1 MQQDFTISLIIN
13 KWDDDN
19 STVARSLQILTQFKN
34 GQSSLFS
41 TFNEQIDIKENDYGT
56 LSFSIMRNVEGKLN
70 PFFRYIVFGRE
81 LQLYYDN
88 KYYYFVITNI
98 SPIFTE
104 NNIQYN
110 VSCQDSFSYYLSKNN
125 VEASYKDEEDAMTFE
140 WSGKNIRQLA
150 DKILNMSN
158 LPDWQIDKNL
168 EAFLNGYSNFPSS
181 LYGVYDVLRSTTST
195 LELEGSNT
203 YNGLVE
209 IANLFNA
216 VIEVD
221 YPSNPNDKRTI
232 NFRNRSHPRNSLIK
246 LRPSVNL
253 NALNLSQQAE
263 DFCTVLHVS
272 GAEDANEELVSIIS
286 DIPQDIHVKLLKT
299 WKEEKYWFNDLYKN
313 IDPSSD
319 SYVRISDFSND
330 DKTIYAEFFGTVKQ
344 IPGFNSTLFNFDYL
358 VNSGTMPKEA
368 ENELYKILLGKYF
381 DANLRIRLYSGVYY
395 NVLRAA
401 TRQLNEER
409 TYIAAIAANQAEL
422 AYAFQNNTL
431 DKNVMID
438 EESNSTTD
446 SDKNSLYSQKTKQE
460 EINAEIENNLN
471 YLYNLWQYGSGEQNA
486 QEIQTYNYMS
496 AQMAING
503 EEFISQRISEWNTTL
518 QEKLTEYNN
527 NINEMKSL
535 IQQINSLAS
544 ESLDATEF
552 GLVTKGSYQYAII
565 PKEESLKTIET
576 TINDKCVSLM
586 ANYENLYQKT
596 VDLALYLGQRV
607 ENANDD
613 SQEEYYFCKGMCE
626 IYIEQLNHLKNIV
639 NNSIT
644 DSDGN
649 KKELDSSQKE
659 LYDSYNSA
667 KSSSIS
673 WIDFYNKAVIQRDNA
688 WNEIMAKFSNFIIEG
703 TYSDENQLD
712 RSGLYS
718 SAVAQF
724 TKINKP
730 IYTYSATML
739 DWQLVSNTYVD
750 LKVGNH
756 ITLEHQDLELF
767 YGGNTKTLTVAFET
781 SRPVYNIM
789 NLPKN
794 AKRGYY
800 YLSDNKHYI
809 NIEFTYDEAEEA
821 PVTFEFLKVLKN
833 KTYSGEIEVID
844 NVPVLNYSIIKD
856 SRDIELLI
864 TGISRELRG
873 NTIQLTVSNDSTM
886 NSVVQKMLMSVRYF

>member
-1 MQQDFTISLIIN
+1 MQQNFTISLIIN
-13 KWDDDN
+13 KWE
-19 STVARSLQILTQFKN
+19 SSKVARSLQTLTQFKD

-41 TFNEQIDIKENDYGT
+41 TFNEQIDIKENDYGN
-56 LSFSIMRNVEGKLN
+56 LSFSIMRNVEGRLN

-98 SPIFTE
+98 SPVFTE

-125 VEASYKDEEDAMTFE
+125 VEANYKDEEDAITFE

-232 NFRNRSHPRNSLIK
+232 NFRNRNHPRNSLIK

-272 GAEDANEELVSIIS
+272 GAEDANEELVSIIG
-286 DIPQDIHVKLLKT
+286 DIPQNIHVKLLEI
-299 WKEEKYWFNDLYKN
+299 WKEEEGYWFNDLYKN
-313 IDPSSD
+313 IALPTGN
-319 SYVRISDFSND
+319 YTRISSFSND

-358 VNSGTMPKEA
+358 VNSGTMPKDA

-422 AYAFQNNTL
+422 AYAFQNDTL

-438 EESNSTTD
+438 EETNSITD
-446 SDKNSLYSQKTKQE
+446 SDKNSLYSYKTKQE
-460 EINAEIENNLN
+460 EIDGEIENNLN
-471 YLYNLWQYGSGEQNA
+471 YLYNLWRYGSGEQNA
-486 QEIQTYNYMS
+486 EEIQTYNYMS

-503 EEFISQRISEWNTTL
+503 KEFIEQRINEWNTTL
-518 QEKLTEYNN
+518 QEKLAEYNS

-535 IQQINSLAS
+535 IQQINSLA
-544 ESLDATEF
+544 ETTLNANEF
-552 GLVTKGSYQYAII
+552 GLVTEGNYEYAII

-576 TINDKCVSLM
+576 TIDDECVSLM
-586 ANYENLYQKT
+586 VNYENLYQKT

-607 ENANDD
+607 ENAIDD
-613 SQEEYYFCKGMCE
+613 SQEEYYFCKGICE
-626 IYIEQLNHLKNIV
+626 IYIEQLNNLKNIV
-639 NNSIT
+639 NNSLT

-649 KKELDSSQKE
+649 DKELDDSQEE
-659 LYDSYNSA
+659 LYELYHSA
-667 KSSSIS
+667 ESSSIE
-673 WIDFYNKAVIQRDNA
+673 WIEFYNQAIIQRDNA
-688 WNEIMAKFSNFIIEG
+688 WSEIMTKFSNFIIEG

-718 SAVAQF
+718 SAIAQF

-730 IYTYSATML
+730 VYTYSATML

-750 LKVGNH
+750 LKVGNY

-767 YGGNTKTLTVAFET
+767 YGGETKTLTVAFET
-781 SRPVYNIM
+781 LRPVYNII

-794 AKRGYY
+794 AKQGYY

-821 PVTFEFLKVLKN
+821 PVTFEFLKILKN
-833 KTYSGEIEVID
+833 KIYVDETEVID
-844 NVPVLNYSIIKD
+844 SVPVLSYSIIKD